1 MSDARRPQRLHIGL
15 FGRRNAGKSSLCNAL
30 CGQDAA
36 LVSPVPGTTTDPV
49 EKVMEL
55 APLGPVVLLD
65 TPAMRIKAGGG
76 TILRMETSNPVVSF
90 LMGNTTALKVT
101 EEDIEELRSLVC
113 G

>member
-49 EKVMEL
+49 E
-55 APLGPVVLLD
+55 
-65 TPAMRIKAGGG
+65 
-76 TILRMETSNPVVSF
+76 
-90 LMGNTTALKVT
+90 
-101 EEDIEELRSLVC
+101 
-113 G
+113 